1 MRKRIIILSL
11 LAAISGQLL
20 AEEYGYMVFTLNDGS
35 TQSIAAKELSMSFTG
50 GNLTAKSGT
59 STLTIPLTDLK
70 SMIFSNDEASG
81 IGQVDSKTT
90 DNVTGIYNLQGHKVT
105 KEHLRKGVYM
115 VKTQNGTHKMTIK

>member
-70 SMIFSNDEASG
+70 SMVFSNDEASG

-90 DNVTGIYNLQGHKVT
+90 DNVTGIYNLQGH
-105 KEHLRKGVYM
+105 
-115 VKTQNGTHKMTIK
+115 

>member
-11 LAAISGQLL
+11 LAAISGQIL
-20 AEEYGYMVFTLNDGS
+20 AEEYGFMVFTLNDGS
-35 TQSIAAKELSMSFTG
+35 TQSIPAKELSMSFTG

-70 SMIFSNDEASG
+70 SMVFSNDEASG

-90 DNVTGIYNLQGHKVT
+90 DTVTGIYNLQGHKVS
-105 KEHLRKGVYM
+105 KELLRKGVYM

>member
-11 LAAISGQLL
+11 LAAISGQIL
-20 AEEYGYMVFTLNDGS
+20 AEEYGFMVFTLNDGS
-35 TQSIAAKELSMSFTG
+35 TQSIPAKELSMSFTG

-70 SMIFSNDEASG
+70 SMVFSNDEASG

-90 DNVTGIYNLQGHKVT
+90 DNVTGIYNLQGHKVS
-105 KEHLRKGVYM
+105 KELLRKGVYM